1 MNSAVALTLILL
13 SLMIGAGV
21 VSASW
26 GFTLGREA
34 LTGVRQPD
42 ARPTSGTPSASQ
54 QSASGHHG
62 DVMLAKEAE
71 ILEKVKTRMSGG
83 GQ

>member
-42 ARPTSGTPSASQ
+42 ARPTSGTPVSQ
-54 QSASGHHG
+54 QPNSSPHG
-62 DVMLAKEAE
+62 DLVLAKEAE
-71 ILEKVKTRMSGG
+71 ILEKVKARISGG

>member
-42 ARPTSGTPSASQ
+42 ARPTSGTPVSQ
-54 QSASGHHG
+54 QPNLGHHG
-62 DVMLAKEAE
+62 DLVLAKEAE
-71 ILEKVKTRMSGG
+71 ILEKVKTRMNGG

>member
-42 ARPTSGTPSASQ
+42 ARPTSGTLASQ
-54 QSASGHHG
+54 QSGFGHDG
-62 DVMLAKEAE
+62 DVRLAKEAE
-71 ILEKVKTRMSGG
+71 ILEKVKARMSGG

>member
-1 MNSAVALTLILL
+1 MNPAVAFTLILL

-26 GFTLGREA
+26 GFTLGRQA
-34 LTGVRQPD
+34 LTGVRQPES
-42 ARPTSGTPSASQ
+42 RPNSGTPISRDATTNSQ
-54 QSASGHHG
+54 GQ
-62 DVMLAKEAE
+62 VMLANEAE
-71 ILEKVKTRMSGG
+71 ILERVKARINGG